1 MTGYELTRNW
11 YNFKFNNPTRC
22 RSIHSDLYF
31 YIVDLWNRVGQKK
44 DFGLPTSIALELMNV
59 SYNTYKKTLDDLI
72 EFGFIILVKDSRNQH
87 SSKVIALSKIAKAT
101 NKALD
106 KATIKAV
113 DKPIDTIIEQSNKE
127 QSNNRKSFVAPTFEE
142 VENHV
147 VSKGFT
153 KGYAKH
159 VFDYYNDAD
168 WFDSKGNKV
177 KNWRQKLNAVWLSD
191 EKKTAANTQIN
202 SIAKTINTDDEIERS
217 RQLYKNRAIGAN
229 VGQNTTTS
237 D

>member
-87 SSKVIALSKIAKAT
+87 SSKVIALSKITKAT

-147 VSKGFT
+147 LSKGFT

-191 EKKTAANTQIN
+191 EKKTAANTSVSETN
-202 SIAKTINTDDEIERS
+202 KKLSNPLDELIELNGSKITR
-217 RQLYKNRAIGAN
+217 REYNKMFGE
-229 VGQNTTTS
+229 
-237 D
+237 